1 MSLDFLYLDES
12 DMLKAGVLDMSRC
25 VQSIDDMF
33 HTMGEGDYL
42 MGSPSE
48 NHHGMMIWFPI
59 NERVGKMP
67 VAGPDRRFMAMPAYL
82 GGRFYICGNKWYGSN
97 VKNQEKGMPR
107 SVLTVMLND
116 VDTGAPVALMSANLL
131 SSMRTG
137 AVPGVATKYLQKKDA
152 SVVGIVGAGVVS
164 RSCLLGISETIS
176 VKGEAKVYDIFP
188 EKAKKFCEEMQS
200 QTSLRL
206 RPVATMKEAICDSDV
221 VSVAA
226 SGLHPVDIPD
236 EWIKPGAIYLATGTA
251 NFSNEAYEKYNVV
264 FDNWKMHKDWL
275 DELRNEPERLLS
287 VNAGHPSA
295 TLLLKVAAGEADG
308 SKMISLGDVIANP
321 NQFGRKSDE
330 DVFIFLTGG
339 MGTEDVAW
347 GYDVFTRAVELG
359 IGKKLSLWD
368 KPHWA

>member
-1 MSLDFLYLDES
+1 MSLDFLYLSEP
-12 DMLKAGVLDMSRC
+12 DMLKAGVLDMKRC
-25 VQSIDDMF
+25 VQSMDDMF
-33 HTMGEGDYL
+33 RTMGEGDYL

-48 NHHGMMIWFPI
+48 NHHGMMLWFPI
-59 NERVGKMP
+59 EERVGKMP

-97 VKNQEKGMPR
+97 VKNSEKGLPR

-137 AVPGVATKYLQKKDA
+137 AVPGVATKYLQKSDA
-152 SVVGIVGAGVVS
+152 ETAAIIGAGVVS
-164 RSCLLGISETIS
+164 RSCLLGVSETIKI
-176 VKGEAKVYDIFP
+176 KGTAKVYDLFY
-188 EKAKKFCEEMQS
+188 EKAVKFCEDMQS
-200 QTSLRL
+200 QTPLKL
-206 RPVATMKEAICDSDV
+206 VPVKTMEEAIVGSDV

-226 SGLHPVDIPD
+226 SGLQPVDIPD

-251 NFSNEAYEKYNVV
+251 NFSNEAYSKYNVV

-275 DELRNEPERLLS
+275 DELHDEPERLLS

-295 TLLLKVAAGEADG
+295 RLLLKVSSGEADG

-321 NQFGRKSDE
+321 ELGRKSDD
-330 DVFIFLTGG
+330 DVFLFLTGG

-347 GYDVFTRAVELG
+347 GYDVYSEAVRLG
-359 IGKKLSLWD
+359 IGQKLSLWD